1 MSHDRFRD
9 RLLELAYGELSPREA
24 REVEAHTESCAEC
37 GAELG
42 RIRAT
47 RRVMGAL
54 PDERAPDAGE
64 RILLAAAREAARDR
78 APARRILP
86 AWVWS
91 ASVLAALV
99 VAVGAV
105 SYRILA
111 MRPAAERPGEELL
124 GRAQYAEP
132 PSTSAPAAAEE
143 EPRVAAPPSEPAPSR
158 PPSAPA
164 AKRTGPSSAAEVAP
178 PRAAKPAAPSRARD
192 AAAESRPSEERA
204 RADSREERAPPE
216 AAPAAAAHAKRR
228 AVESAAPEAPQGR
241 AVETDDGRAAPEAL
255 AGFAEPPPL
264 QRDEPPTRSDVAT
277 SRSRSAGAP
286 AAAPAPAPSRSL
298 ASPQAPAPDRSAA
311 ALARYSALR
320 AAGSL
325 SAEIRTFT
333 DCEGESWRKVER
345 DPEGRTVKYVREGR
359 VAGRRLRVEHLFSAD
374 GELAAVRATDLDRGG
389 DVASGALGLSLPRDA
404 SEAGADAEPRCGH

>member
-1 MSHDRFRD
+1 MSHDRFGD

-24 REVEAHTESCAEC
+24 REVEAHAESCAEC

-132 PSTSAPAAAEE
+132 PSTSAPAPAPAEDEAQAA
-143 EPRVAAPPSEPAPSR
+143 PSPSAAPPPAR
-158 PPSAPA
+158 AAP
-164 AKRTGPSSAAEVAP
+164 P
-178 PRAAKPAAPSRARD
+178 PRAAKPTAPS
-192 AAAESRPSEERA
+192 PG
-204 RADSREERAPPE
+204 
-216 AAPAAAAHAKRR
+216 KRR
-228 AVESAAPEAPQGR
+228 APAGAREEQVRTEAGKAEPAQASPPAEGRAVANEPPSARKAPESRAAEEDVGPAAPE
-241 AVETDDGRAAPEAL
+241 EL
-255 AGFAEPPPL
+255 AGFAEPPS
-264 QRDEPPTRSDVAT
+264 RMEEAPPRSDVAT
-277 SRSRSAGAP
+277 ARSRSAGAP
-286 AAAPAPAPSRSL
+286 AAASAPAPRALPAPA
-298 ASPQAPAPDRSAA
+298 SPAAPDRSAA

-325 SAEIRTFT
+325 SGEIRTFT

-345 DPEGRTVKYVREGR
+345 DQEGRTVKYVREGR
-359 VAGRRLRVEHLFSAD
+359 VAGRRVRVEHLFGAD
-374 GELAAVRATDLDRGG
+374 GGLAAVRVTDLDRGG
-389 DVASGALGLSLPRDA
+389 VVVPPGALGLSVPRDA
-404 SEAGADAEPRCGH
+404 SEAGPDAEPRCER